1 MWAEFVELV
10 AEQRFGDCFCMLREA
25 DPKLDR
31 SDAAAIRRAN
41 LTAYLA
47 ARTVSRPVLCV
58 GEAMGYNG
66 GRFSGIAFTAERT
79 LRGWGHP
86 YRPSSL
92 RPEGYAEQSG
102 TIVHGLLAEC
112 EAEELVLLWN
122 AVPAHPHRPG
132 APLTNR
138 TPTAD
143 ELRAGGA
150 VLRELITRAEPQAIV
165 AVGRSAERSLAELGI
180 PTSACVRHPANGG
193 APRFRAGLR
202 VYLGTC

>member
-1 MWAEFVELV
+1 MWAEFVERV
-10 AEQRFGDCFCMLREA
+10 ATQRFGGCFCMLRDA
-25 DPKLDR
+25 DPALDR
-31 SDAAAIRRAN
+31 ADAAAIRRAN
-41 LTAYLA
+41 LAAYLA
-47 ARTVSRPVLCV
+47 ARTVSRPLLAI

-79 LRGWGHP
+79 LLGWGEP

-112 EAEELVLLWN
+112 AAEQRVLLWN

-132 APLTNR
+132 EPLTNR
-138 TPTAD
+138 TPTGD
-143 ELRAGGA
+143 ELSAGGA
-150 VLRELITRAEPQAIV
+150 VLRELIELADPQAIV
-165 AVGRSAERSLAELGI
+165 AVGRSAERALAELGI
-180 PTSACVRHPANGG
+180 AASACVRHPANGG

-202 VYLGTC
+202 AVLEV